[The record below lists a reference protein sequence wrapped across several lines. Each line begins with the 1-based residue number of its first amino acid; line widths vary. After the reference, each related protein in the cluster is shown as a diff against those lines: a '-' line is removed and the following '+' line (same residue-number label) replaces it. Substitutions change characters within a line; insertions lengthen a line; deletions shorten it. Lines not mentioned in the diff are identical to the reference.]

1 MVRQDLASHA
11 AGDAAT
17 DADEHD
23 RHVVAKTGKTSAH
36 WAKVLG
42 RFGARAKPTA
52 AAVEHLQ
59 SEHGVPRAWARTLVT
74 DYLKRHG

>member
-1 MVRQDLASHA
+1 MVRQDLATRA
-11 AGDAAT
+11 NGDATA
-17 DADEHD
+17 DADDHD
-23 RHVVAKTGKTSAH
+23 AHVVAKTGRTTAH

-42 RFGARAKPTA
+42 RFGASGKPTA

-59 SEHGVPRAWARTLVT
+59 AEHGVPRAWARTLVT